1 MRYTLSQSFFSVN
14 LKIYYFFILFIFLLF
29 FLAYIY
35 FLNFL
40 CTYLSE
46 KDFSTL
52 VLAIYEGSKLLAS
65 FLSSQAKSLWR
76 ETIDQYAS
84 HCAVKQA
91 KSDAHQ
97 SENKSRHPKLHHKKT
112 DQISHPQHN
121 LVSAAFDFCPRVI
134 WL

>member
-65 FLSSQAKSLWR
+65 FFYPLRRKVFGEKR
-76 ETIDQYAS
+76 
-84 HCAVKQA
+84 
-91 KSDAHQ
+91 
-97 SENKSRHPKLHHKKT
+97 
-112 DQISHPQHN
+112 
-121 LVSAAFDFCPRVI
+121 
-134 WL
+134 